1 MKYVVKGLFFLIS
14 FVIALVSLVMIFFEA
29 RLLISGDWL
38 IYDNQFNAFIR
49 YLFKLIIACSFLF
62 VVLCEYIKPLREKSI
77 IKKYLFDFEITLFV
91 MSILFIF
98 LSANIEGIIIFLLM
112 LLFMVFK
119 FVDYC
124 LLKKQIM

>member
-38 IYDNQFNAFIR
+38 IYDNQFNAFTR

-62 VVLCEYIKPLREKSI
+62 AIIPL
-77 IKKYLFDFEITLFV
+77 
-91 MSILFIF
+91 
-98 LSANIEGIIIFLLM
+98 
-112 LLFMVFK
+112 LLFP
-119 FVDYC
+119 
-124 LLKKQIM
+124 LA